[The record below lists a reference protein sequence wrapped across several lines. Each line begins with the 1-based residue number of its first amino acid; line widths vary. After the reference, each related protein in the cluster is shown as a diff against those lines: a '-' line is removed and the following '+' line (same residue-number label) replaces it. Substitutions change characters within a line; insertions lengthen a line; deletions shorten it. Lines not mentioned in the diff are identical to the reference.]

1 MRARVRTAHFD
12 SCCSTFFKRTR
23 AYVYLLFCKIHIQD
37 YVNTFRKHL
46 FNQLRIIVPKM
57 ATEIRRYCFCSS
69 NLKSAKILG
78 AIGMALAVFSLIYWI
93 GIAISDP
100 EITPAELALPLFL
113 HLVALF
119 ANGCLVVGI
128 KKGSKALLF
137 LWIVLSLV
145 SIVFDAYFLKV
156 TCEAEEVSLINIW
169 VYLLSIGLNSWTI
182 LVVISAV
189 QEIEA
194 GYECY

>member
-1 MRARVRTAHFD
+1 MRITV
-12 SCCSTFFKRTR
+12 
-23 AYVYLLFCKIHIQD
+23 VL
-37 YVNTFRKHL
+37 
-46 FNQLRIIVPKM
+46 VPKM
-57 ATEIRRYCFCSS
+57 STEIRRYCFCSS
-69 NLKSAKILG
+69 NLKSGKILG

-100 EITPAELALPLFL
+100 EITPAELILPLFL
-113 HLVALF
+113 HLVSLF
-119 ANGCLVVGI
+119 ANGSLVIGI
-128 KKGSKALLF
+128 QKRSKALLF

-156 TCEAEEVSLINIW
+156 TCEAEEVSQINIW
-169 VYLLSIGLNSWTI
+169 VYLLSIALNSWTI

-194 GYECY
+194 GYYEVTY